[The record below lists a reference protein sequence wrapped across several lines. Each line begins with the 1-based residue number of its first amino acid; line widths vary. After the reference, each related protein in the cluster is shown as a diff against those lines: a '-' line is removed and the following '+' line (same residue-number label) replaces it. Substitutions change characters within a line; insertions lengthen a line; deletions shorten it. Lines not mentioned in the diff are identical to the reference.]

1 MPIPRIVD
9 IDYDD
14 SILEYN
20 INGYWPQGGVQAS
33 ELQAVPVIL
42 QDGVVIVDIIF
53 QPIRAQRVA
62 SVHLCICQDLES
74 RCL

>member
-20 INGYWPQGGVQAS
+20 INGYWPQGGVQVS

-62 SVHLCICQDLES
+62 SVHLCICQDLEP